1 LIVVTILI
9 LSTTVQASG
18 MPGRPVYNSPADA
31 IRKIFADEGMLG
43 FFRGFVPNLLKVV
56 PAAALSY
63 GVYDGLNK
71 NL

>member
-1 LIVVTILI
+1 
-9 LSTTVQASG
+9 

-31 IRKIFADEGMLG
+31 IRKILADEGMLG
-43 FFRGFVPNLLKVV
+43 FFRGFVPNLMKVV